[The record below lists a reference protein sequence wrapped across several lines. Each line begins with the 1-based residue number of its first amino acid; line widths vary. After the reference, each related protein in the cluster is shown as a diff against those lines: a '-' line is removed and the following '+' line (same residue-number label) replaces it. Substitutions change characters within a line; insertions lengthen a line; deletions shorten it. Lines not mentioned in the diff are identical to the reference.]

1 MSDDPDQVPADPAL
15 QHLRHSPA
23 TARVPEA
30 VGRGVFATGVI
41 ILNNPHEL
49 VIDFV
54 QGISNPRRVA
64 ARVVL
69 AHSVATQF
77 AAALEGNLARYV
89 ASFGPPRLPT
99 AESAPA
105 QPSPPAEAEPSEEHA
120 ESGQPSE
127 SASSPASSPAPA
139 PQPITDI
146 YEQIRLS
153 DEMLGGAYAN
163 VVAITHTP
171 AEFCFDF
178 IASFY
183 PRSVVTA
190 RVYMAAPRVADALAS
205 LKRTIGPRQGPG

>member
-1 MSDDPDQVPADPAL
+1 MHDDPDAVPGDPSL
-15 QHLRHSPA
+15 QHLHHSPA

-69 AHSVATQF
+69 AHGVAVQF

-89 ASFGPPRLPT
+89 ANFGPPRMPT
-99 AESAPA
+99 AESPS
-105 QPSPPAEAEPSEEHA
+105 PSPPAAEQA
-120 ESGQPSE
+120 ESGRSE
-127 SASSPASSPAPA
+127 SGQAAESPSPAPA
-139 PQPITDI
+139 PAPAAQPIADI
-146 YEQIRLS
+146 YDQIRLP

-171 AEFCFDF
+171 AEFTFDF
-178 IASFY
+178 IASLY

-190 RVYMAAPRVADALAS
+190 RVYMAAPRVAEALAS
-205 LKRTIGPRQGPG
+205 LRRTIGPRQAPG

>member
-1 MSDDPDQVPADPAL
+1 MNDDSDPVPGDPAL

-69 AHSVATQF
+69 SHGVAAQF

-105 QPSPPAEAEPSEEHA
+105 QPSPAAEAEPPAEHA
-120 ESGQPSE
+120 ESGQPSD
-127 SASSPASSPAPA
+127 AAPSPPPSPAPA
-139 PQPITDI
+139 SQPIADI

-183 PRSVVTA
+183 PRSVVTS

-205 LKRTIGPRQGPG
+205 LRRTIGPRQAPG